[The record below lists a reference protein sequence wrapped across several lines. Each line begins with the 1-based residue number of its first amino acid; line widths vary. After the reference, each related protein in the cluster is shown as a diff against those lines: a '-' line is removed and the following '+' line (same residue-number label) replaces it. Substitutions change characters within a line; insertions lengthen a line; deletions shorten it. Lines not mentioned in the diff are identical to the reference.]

1 VRAIVRRCLCGTVGC
16 QRHGS
21 SSGWAAYKRR
31 RPDRARR
38 YASSEWQRRAR
49 AQLKANPTCVR
60 CGARA
65 SHADHV
71 LAVGLGGDFDGP
83 LQSMCTP
90 CHRAKTLQE
99 SHEAARRA
107 AERRR
112 ENRASWK
119 KEER

>member
-1 VRAIVRRCLCGTVGC
+1 VKKVCLCGRVACT
-16 QRHGS
+16 RHGS
-21 SSGWAAYKRR
+21 NSGWAAYKRR
-31 RPDRARR
+31 RPDRAKR
-38 YASSEWQRRAR
+38 YASSEWQRQAR
-49 AQLKANPTCVR
+49 AQLTASPTCAR

-99 SHEAARRA
+99 SQEAARRA
-107 AERRR
+107 AERRH
-112 ENRASWK
+112 E
-119 KEER
+119 

>member
-1 VRAIVRRCLCGTVGC
+1 VRAIVRRCLCGKVGC

-21 SSGWAAYKRR
+21 SGWATYKRR

-49 AQLKANPTCVR
+49 AQLTACPNCVR
-60 CGARA
+60 CGQKA

-90 CHRAKTLQE
+90 CHRAKTLRE

-112 ENRASWK
+112 EESRAAWK
-119 KEER
+119 KEAR